1 LGGSALG
8 LATGFLGCFLLFR
21 KRSLISDTV
30 GHSTLP
36 GIALAFLLGGMLGYE
51 EKSFWLI
58 LLGAVIFG
66 WLSSLGVKW
75 LQEASKLKADA
86 SMAINLTFFY
96 GLGIVL
102 KSVVQESGFP
112 DSSGLEYYMFGMVAS
127 MIAEEAWMIVWT
139 SLGAIGAFSL
149 LFKEFNALCFDEN
162 FAEVQGLPR
171 RFLDEMLMFLCLIV
185 AIVGMSTVGLLLV
198 MAMFI
203 IPPATAR
210 LWTQSMPWT
219 LAISSGVGALGAYF
233 GIVLSATI
241 TNMPAG
247 ASMIVSMSGLFF
259 ISLLLGTRKGVLV
272 RKLQVLKLERKL
284 AENQFLR
291 AAFDNLEHQQ
301 QVRLLCGLPFSKKL
315 AEVDFNPLTVVE
327 NRQWSKF
334 KLHAVLRRLSGYQ
347 AIVVRENQQVRLT
360 RTGLELA
367 MEAARTHRLT
377 ELYLLEHAEVA
388 TNQIHQFV
396 ERIEEITTP
405 EIARELNRLFENKLQ
420 QELIPSEPHDS
431 SY

>member
-1 LGGSALG
+1 
-8 LATGFLGCFLLFR
+8 
-21 KRSLISDTV
+21 
-30 GHSTLP
+30 
-36 GIALAFLLGGMLGYE
+36 
-51 EKSFWLI
+51 
-58 LLGAVIFG
+58 
-66 WLSSLGVKW
+66 
-75 LQEASKLKADA
+75 
-86 SMAINLTFFY
+86 
-96 GLGIVL
+96 
-102 KSVVQESGFP
+102 
-112 DSSGLEYYMFGMVAS
+112 
-127 MIAEEAWMIVWT
+127 
-139 SLGAIGAFSL
+139 
-149 LFKEFNALCFDEN
+149 
-162 FAEVQGLPR
+162 
-171 RFLDEMLMFLCLIV
+171 
-185 AIVGMSTVGLLLV
+185 
-198 MAMFI
+198 
-203 IPPATAR
+203 
-210 LWTQSMPWT
+210 
-219 LAISSGVGALGAYF
+219 
-233 GIVLSATI
+233 
-241 TNMPAG
+241 
-247 ASMIVSMSGLFF
+247 MIVSMAGLFF